1 MCLTATC
8 RPFGP
13 ANASRQVEPR
23 VIPGARLRDLLKQFL
38 VLHQRSSVF
47 ISGQEKNRYP
57 NSVIVCTVPCAVTA
71 RAPYP
76 WGVTPGYVEYRLW
89 RKGGHRAVLH
99 QRSSAVG
106 FVLL

>member
-89 RKGGHRAVLH
+89 RKGAI
-99 QRSSAVG
+99 A
-106 FVLL
+106 